1 MADPA
6 YIVDGVLSVTE
17 SWVAVAP
24 TTTVP
29 LTGATS
35 LIVFESTDDGQV
47 GDFSQYMGLVVVIY
61 ARSAVSA
68 ASGGC
73 YLNINNDTTGHYH
86 RQYLWG
92 NGSNVYAGSATTQSY
107 VPFGDIP
114 ANSAGANIFGC
125 GIAHLYDINSG
136 KYKSVTTHSAGDRN
150 GSGWAQMDAAILP
163 SQAPITELDISAS
176 ADIVIGSQFSLFG
189 ILPRMVA

>member
-1 MADPA
+1 MANPS
-6 YIVDGVLSVTE
+6 YIDADGVLTE
-17 SWVAVAP
+17 PEAWVGI
-24 TTTVP
+24 
-29 LTGATS
+29 LTQNITS
-35 LIVFESTDDGQV
+35 NSALITFQSTNDGQV
-47 GDFSQYMGLVVVIY
+47 GDWSQYMDLVLISY
-61 ARSAVSA
+61 ARSEVASA
-68 ASGGC
+68 FGGC
-73 YLNINNDTTGHYH
+73 YLHINNDTTGHYH

-92 NGSNVYAGSATTQSY
+92 NGSNVYAGSATTQTY

-150 GSGWAQMDAAILP
+150 GSGWVQMDAAILP